1 MLIRRLF
8 LLLLGAALL
17 LPFFPSASSAQ
28 QFIGDRQ
35 KRENAIAA
43 ELDVDSQELVA
54 LEKET
59 AHAMGLNNS
68 SFFDRVYSDDYV
80 GIAATGEVRS
90 KSALVSAIQR
100 SNIKYSTFVV
110 TNIHVRVYGPS
121 AVVTATWTARGE
133 QEGRTFARQ
142 YRVIHVYVSSGHEG
156 AWKVVAGQETM
167 LPG

>member
-1 MLIRRLF
+1 MLIREIILF
-8 LLLLGAALL
+8 CLATALA
-17 LPFFPSASSAQ
+17 LPLFPSASSAQ
-28 QFIGDRQ
+28 QVMSDHQ

-59 AHAMGLNNS
+59 AHAMALNNS
-68 SFFDRVYSDDYV
+68 SFFDRVYSDDFV

-90 KSALVSAIQR
+90 KGALVSAIQR

-133 QEGRTFARQ
+133 QEGRSFARQ
-142 YRVIHVYVSSGHEG
+142 YRIIHVYVSSGHEG